1 MTKYLLALLLCAPL
15 AFAGDDDCKSCEG
28 GKCESGCD
36 EKAGDK
42 SACPDTACAELAT
55 ARKELSSWKSERKGL
70 SRVERNALTSA
81 MNTLEQ
87 NDAAFKA
94 LAPTFGAAADS
105 LAILAALESAV
116 AEKDG
121 KSAKLAGELSATY
134 RAMAQTLAGK
144 ESYPAPALGTAE
156 ELKAALK
163 KCDADASKI
172 KEMWA
177 KAGEAKPSDEV
188 AAALKLLNEA
198 SPRMRALALNAN
210 AAGDAFK
217 GLKCAKASGA
227 EGDMRPALMK
237 TAQSL
242 HAMAAPYFK
251 NVKLEK
257 PEKMAPA
264 PST

>member
-1 MTKYLLALLLCAPL
+1 MTKFLLALLLFAPL
-15 AFAGDDDCKSCEG
+15 ALAGDDGCDSCEDGSCEG
-28 GKCESGCD
+28 GVCVQ
-36 EKAGDK
+36 KAGEKD
-42 SACPDTACAELAT
+42 ACAELAT
-55 ARKELSSWKSERKGL
+55 ARKDLSAWKGELKGL
-70 SRVERNALTSA
+70 SRVERNALKAATK
-81 MNTLEQ
+81 TLDE

-116 AEKDG
+116 AEKDA
-121 KSAKLAGELSATY
+121 KAAKLAAELSTTY
-134 RAMAQTLAGK
+134 RAMAQALAGK
-144 ESYPAPALGTAE
+144 DSFPAPALGTAE

-163 KCDADASKI
+163 KCESDAANVKAL
-172 KEMWA
+172 WA
-177 KAGEAKPSDEV
+177 KAGEAKPSDEI
-188 AAALKLLNEA
+188 AAALKLMNQA

-210 AAGDAFK
+210 AASEALK

-227 EGDMRPALMK
+227 EGDMRPALTK

-242 HAMAAPYFK
+242 HAMALPYFK

-257 PEKMAPA
+257 PQKMAPA